1 MSFPDATMRY
11 ELADLLRGRRVG
23 GPGGEPGHQM
33 YFGRAYP
40 LSDARFIGLYDADFR
55 AVIDFDYLPVG
66 PDSVRLFVLT
76 NVAGRGKPAGKTDS
90 LSGRTFPNDRQEKPK
105 WSFACHRAVGKWDRQ
120 EKSWQVG
127 EWEQECTIEMA
138 FNEPFQALGRGE
150 DYYFLTASGKL
161 YRAPKPAK
169 GKHRKL
175 EAVWNDERSPVTA
188 FVTDVDRGRTFL
200 FCDKGPKGK
209 GGPFVFELG
218 SGVRPRFYE
227 PKLFRLGDKG
237 PAALRRV
244 VGYARVLQTLGY
256 VKDPAASK
264 GR

>member
-1 MSFPDATMRY
+1 
-11 ELADLLRGRRVG
+11 LGDLLRGRKVG
-23 GPGGEPGHQM
+23 GPGGEPGHQK

-40 LSDARFIGLYDADFR
+40 LHDARFLGLYNADFR
-55 AVIDFDYLPVG
+55 AVIDFDYLPAG

-76 NVAGRGKPAGKTDS
+76 NVAGRGESAGKTDT
-90 LSGRTFPNDRQEKPK
+90 LAMRGFPNGRQERPK
-105 WSFACHRAVGKWDRQ
+105 WSFACHRARGKWDRQ
-120 EKSWQVG
+120 EKRWEVG
-127 EWEQECTIEMA
+127 EWQQECTLELA

-150 DYYFLTASGKL
+150 DFYFLTASGKL

-175 EAVWNDERSPVTA
+175 EAVWDDERSPVTA
-188 FVTDVDRGRTFL
+188 FVTDVDRDRTFL

-209 GGPFVFELG
+209 SGPCVFELA
-218 SGVRPRFYE
+218 SGVRSRFYD
-227 PKLFRLGDKG
+227 PKLYRPGTDG

-244 VGYARVLQTLGY
+244 VGYAGVLEALGY
-256 VKDPAASK
+256 VKDPTPK